1 MSISGICKSFSH
13 MKDSLIKCPYSKTL
27 NTFSTLGT
35 IFSRQHFEIYFLF
48 LDNRIWHFMQIV
60 SISYFSKKN
69 RSYIL
74 CKLSPMQTIC
84 MKCQSLIYGKN
95 KKNMINLL
103 SAEYAQSVVKV
114 LLKMIANKHSWK
126 IIKNNNSYWAVDINL
141 FIRNDLYIK
150 HNTDL
155 MSKSQLQQMTYW
167 IWFLFFSKKY

>member
-1 MSISGICKSFSH
+1 
-13 MKDSLIKCPYSKTL
+13 
-27 NTFSTLGT
+27 
-35 IFSRQHFEIYFLF
+35 
-48 LDNRIWHFMQIV
+48 MQIV

-114 LLKMIANKHSWK
+114 LLKMIANKHS
-126 IIKNNNSYWAVDINL
+126 
-141 FIRNDLYIK
+141 
-150 HNTDL
+150 
-155 MSKSQLQQMTYW
+155 
-167 IWFLFFSKKY
+167 